1 MCSARYQV
9 VRTESLEPS
18 VAGGRPGGLPGGL
31 YGRAAGQAG
40 WAGQPT
46 GRAAYRR
53 GWVGGRATGRAT
65 GRAARAAFRAGRVT
79 YRVGGP
85 EAGQGRLRTGRAAY
99 GRAGRVADR
108 PRCQRLPAWQT
119 CLADARFGH
128 TLLVFFGRRSELN

>member
-46 GRAAYRR
+46 GRVAYWRR
-53 GWVGGRATGRAT
+53 GQAAERPGGLP
-65 GRAARAAFRAGRVT
+65 
-79 YRVGGP
+79 GGP
-85 EAGQGRLRTGRAAY
+85 RGRPS
-99 GRAGRVADR
+99 GRAG
-108 PRCQRLPAWQT
+108 
-119 CLADARFGH
+119 
-128 TLLVFFGRRSELN
+128 